1 MAVSARPL
9 LVQGRKKTG
18 HDAKHKAQHPHC
30 VDPDDGDGRRTGR
43 KVLRRDEC
51 VIRWVRIREAS
62 ELLRD
67 LAKIK
72 RIPVVGIGGQLFI
85 ALYEKEGDDYRE

>member
-1 MAVSARPL
+1 MEVSARPL

-18 HDAKHKAQHPHC
+18 HDTKHKAQQPQC
-30 VDPDDGDGRRTGR
+30 VDPDDGDGRRMGR
-43 KVLRRDEC
+43 IVLRDEC
-51 VIRWVRIREAS
+51 VIRWVRVRETS

-72 RIPVVGIGGQLFI
+72 RVLVAGFGGQLFI
-85 ALYEKEGDDYRE
+85 AFYEKEGNDHRK